1 MKLFA
6 WGVVPLRAG
15 LHAYGVLSL
24 VASVAWIKRGS
35 HETCHRGAIVFAT
48 HVIRPL
54 GDLFCAVSGVGW
66 IPHGPCAPEGS
77 RSDNGQLPAREGA
90 KAQRRKDAAPQRYRL
105 VRAQT
110 NTTLDQSTSGSGE
123 NYMPNGKLLETIY
136 YPITSRNQ
144 ALHPAILTGITCL
157 G

>member
-77 RSDNGQLPAREGA
+77 SSDNGQLPAREGA
-90 KAQRRKDAAPQRYRL
+90 KAQRRRPPALPPRTS
-105 VRAQT
+105 T
-110 NTTLDQSTSGSGE
+110 NKHHSG
-123 NYMPNGKLLETIY
+123 
-136 YPITSRNQ
+136 PINIRFGRELY
-144 ALHPAILTGITCL
+144 AKW
-157 G
+157 